1 MKAKAGTIIK
11 TIITVILCCLAFL
24 VAYWG
29 IVTHFYI
36 PAYGEAWFY
45 KIPRI
50 SEDHSVTF
58 NQDLTIVNSGDHNS
72 KVTFEKGTV
81 IISNWIQENGVLY
94 SETVDEVHYHEWISL
109 DNFVEGEDLKAELK
123 AIDEQNKIKTR
134 EIMTP
139 AYIKVA
145 VCLIL
150 YLAIAVP
157 LIVVLL
163 KKGKRKTCVLLNV
176 VLMLLVYVLLQLLS
190 IMRIY

>member
-81 IISNWIQENGVLY
+81 ITSNWIQENGVLY

-123 AIDEQNKIKTR
+123 AIDEQNKIITR